1 MKIFK
6 TLLLIFL
13 TLLFLCLPTSG
24 QSVNVQKLPSIR
36 LKMYAAQGLKWKNES
51 AQNTSWNKITETPD
65 GKIWFCG
72 GDHWGTDET
81 IGIL

>member
-1 MKIFK
+1 
-6 TLLLIFL
+6 
-13 TLLFLCLPTSG
+13 
-24 QSVNVQKLPSIR
+24 
-36 LKMYAAQGLKWKNES
+36 MYVAEGLKWKNES

-81 IGIL
+81 IGNFDKVRQV